1 MESELLEEGKVVV
14 LIGFVCDEGGG
25 VGSFGRGVSFPLDV
39 LLADM
44 AERGVSGFLVTGATS
59 MVAGTLV
66 VVAAPETGTL
76 LVDADLGGFGASL
89 GFSNRL
95 RSLTVK
101 LFLPKGDAGPLE
113 IILGTSMV
121 LWSRAILLDFLEVC

>member
-1 MESELLEEGKVVV
+1 MESELLEEAKVVV
-14 LIGFVCDEGGG
+14 LTGFVCDEGG
-25 VGSFGRGVSFPLDV
+25 VGNFERGVNFPLDV

-44 AERGVSGFLVTGATS
+44 AGRGVNGFLVTGATS

-66 VVAAPETGTL
+66 VVVAPEAGTL

-101 LFLPKGDAGPLE
+101 LFLPKGDAGPLG

-121 LWSRAILLDFLEVC
+121 LWSRTMLLDFLGVC